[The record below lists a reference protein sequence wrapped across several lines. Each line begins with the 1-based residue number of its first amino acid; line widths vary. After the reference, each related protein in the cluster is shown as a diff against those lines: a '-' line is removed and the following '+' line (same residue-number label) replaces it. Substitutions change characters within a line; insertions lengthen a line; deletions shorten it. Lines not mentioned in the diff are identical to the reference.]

1 MSTNRGNIKKNDIE
15 ENILKNDIKEK
26 YLNYDDNSCDSNLN
40 DGDDDDDDTMNAHTN
55 QSTHTCDWVLD
66 LVLGYW
72 IDLRYFLD
80 AFFN

>member
-26 YLNYDDNSCDSNLN
+26 YLN
-40 DGDDDDDDTMNAHTN
+40 DDDDTVNAHTN

-80 AFFN
+80 TFFN